1 MKLVLSFKFKPQTR
15 QCLREKINYENHMRL
30 QKTKKISSQSV
41 TASTDSALSAT
52 SACSLYGIDE
62 MSKLSIKLNFLKNE
76 KKKRAIFKLNENM
89 INVLKS
95 DLRADRTAKIVKSGI
110 SFKHLAKLIKRGSDM
125 NMMNRLVETKT
136 MPLKGWGRNILQ
148 RNSVENIYSINY
160 ES

>member
-1 MKLVLSFKFKPQTR
+1 MNPKV
-15 QCLREKINYENHMRL
+15 LRERFCYLFILLFFKYVVYLKYRILKSEFSCLVKATYFAILNKLRAQKIINL
-30 QKTKKISSQSV
+30 V
-41 TASTDSALSAT
+41 TVVF
-52 SACSLYGIDE
+52 
-62 MSKLSIKLNFLKNE
+62 SIKLNFLKNE

-136 MPLKGWGRNILQ
+136 MPLKG
-148 RNSVENIYSINY
+148 
-160 ES
+160 

>member
-1 MKLVLSFKFKPQTR
+1 
-15 QCLREKINYENHMRL
+15 MRL

-41 TASTDSALSAT
+41 SASTDSALSAV
-52 SACSLYGIDE
+52 SANSLYGIDE
-62 MSKLSIKLNFLKNE
+62 MPKLSIKLNFLKNE
-76 KKKRAIFKLNENM
+76 KKKRAVFKLNENM

-136 MPLKGWGRNILQ
+136 MPLKGWVQNHMIKTQNRIKLT
-148 RNSVENIYSINY
+148 
-160 ES
+160 

>member
-1 MKLVLSFKFKPQTR
+1 MIRKLVSFLRKPPKR
-15 QCLREKINYENHMRL
+15 QCLREKVNYENHMRL
-30 QKTKKISSQSV
+30 QKTKKVSSQSV
-41 TASTDSALSAT
+41 SASTDSALSAL
-52 SACSLYGIDE
+52 SANSMYGIDE
-62 MSKLSIKLNFLKNE
+62 MPKLSIKLNFLKNE

-136 MPLKGWGRNILQ
+136 MPLKGWDLHSN
-148 RNSVENIYSINY
+148 E
-160 ES
+160 